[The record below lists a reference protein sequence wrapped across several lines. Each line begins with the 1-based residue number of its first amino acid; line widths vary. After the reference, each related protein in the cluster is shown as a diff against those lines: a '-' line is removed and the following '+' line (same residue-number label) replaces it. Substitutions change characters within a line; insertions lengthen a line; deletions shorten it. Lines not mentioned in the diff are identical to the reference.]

1 MKGVVAGAVAVAMW
15 GTGLAAAAAAPA
27 AADTV
32 YEVTGQWEAGTPDT
46 AGPGDV
52 VNAVWRVDVDD
63 DAPADDP
70 VDGVSFTVTLENG
83 LFKGLPDV
91 CRTTDVDPAS
101 VISDDDVTLICNL
114 GTVQRGAEVVVQTPV
129 IADGETGVEI
139 TAVAEVAGQ
148 QVPLTPIA
156 IVAAEETSEDTS
168 PSAPEP
174 PESDPAGEPEPS
186 DAAESEELP
195 AQKSEEPE
203 RAEAPKAA
211 APEAEGPVT
220 PLTTNPTDTLIRVSQ
235 TFSAYVGSGENLDIA
250 FEKVFDSAV
259 GVDAALTVRGPDGS
273 EVDCTV
279 ADAEP
284 AGTSC
289 GWANLTSGTPG
300 VWEIDFATGG
310 TSTATDRYQW
320 DITVQTAVSVDLP
333 GRVWSEAYLM
343 TQLGIEAASADIE
356 FWYLSEQGF
365 LYDVDY
371 DDYDG
376 IDSRFT
382 ANATGNALDGTC
394 VSAYESYDAA
404 GPFADPELYTP
415 TDECGPPFRIFFE
428 EPDSSMPATA
438 TTPDGTTW
446 LNPPL
451 TLPSLENL
459 DFAQDPV
466 SEIREG
472 DFTVDSTDLVGN
484 ALLQIDA
491 NNDGDYG
498 DPVDRTIRFGVTA
511 DGTQTIPFD
520 GIDGQGDPIS
530 LLDEIG
536 ARVLIDRVGEIH
548 FTNLDVERRA
558 GGIAVEALT
567 GPAAG
572 TPAATTVYWND
583 TNLLTENRDCPTPDL
598 DGTAGVDSSG
608 GVHDWDCDPS
618 ESNANDG
625 VNGSWGDQRW
635 IDDWTFQPVELQE
648 ETAIDEPHDFG
659 DAPDSYGTTIGAD
672 GPYHGLYDGL
682 ALGTGLDVEPDG
694 QPSGDATADG
704 GDEDAVTGP
713 VYVAVGVDGA
723 VEVTATNET
732 DDPATLAGWVDLDN
746 SGTFEPGELATV
758 PVPANSG
765 TAAYPLSFPG
775 GATATGDAFARFRLF
790 SGTTDQIGE
799 ILPTGPAASGE
810 VEDYLVQLYSDEV
823 VKEPVGVPFANADGT
838 HTVEFSITVTREGTG
853 PDYDLSDVF
862 TVGDSIT
869 LNEVTS
875 ANTVPGGITTLDSW
889 DDASSTLEIVADEP
903 IADGVTHEYLVTV
916 NATIDA
922 EAMSFDA
929 SDCSL
934 TDGESGTGFLN
945 TAELGSDGNVVEDD
959 ACVEA
964 TVPQIEKTVS
974 SEPTPMGGGE
984 YEVVYQIDVT
994 NPDAGATEYDLDDV
1008 LMFGDAVTV
1017 VGTPT
1022 AEAITGGL
1030 SSLENEWDDATET
1043 LLIQTDEPI
1052 DAAAAADSP
1061 TVHSYLVTVRFTVDL
1076 DEVNFE
1082 NSDCT
1087 LADGESGTGLL
1098 NSSSIEVDEQ
1108 TSTDQAC
1115 PSIPLIGVSKT
1126 VSDGPVA
1133 NGDGTWTVTYDVV
1146 ATNTGEADGVY
1157 TATDMMTADGDLVVE
1172 SGMIASAPDGVT
1184 VSEDWTGLGTEQDD
1198 AENVIAADVVLP
1210 AGGTH
1215 TYQVEV
1221 VVSVDDADGVPIL
1234 ADCAELGEDGPGG
1247 LSNIAEV
1254 EHNEITDDAEA
1265 CVMVAFITVDKTVS
1279 SGPTPNGD
1287 GTWTVLYDIVAEN
1300 IAEAAGEYD
1309 LTDRLLFGEG
1319 VVVES
1324 ADVVTTPD
1332 GVADPAG
1339 WTGQGTDLTAPEN
1352 QVATGV
1358 TLDAGGE
1365 HTYQVEVVVS
1375 LDRAA
1380 VTADTL
1386 TCPEPGSGGSGGLAN
1401 STELTHNSAVQDD
1414 DACATLPLIDI
1425 TKELVGDPVAGE
1437 DGTWTVTYEITA
1449 VNDGA
1454 AEGVYTLTDRLRFGA
1469 GITVDEA
1476 TVTDTP
1482 EGVTALTSW
1491 TGQGAVQAAPAN
1503 VVADG
1508 VTLGAG
1514 QTHTYRVQVLA
1525 TVNGSATNLAALTCP
1540 ETGLGEPGGFAN
1552 VAGIDH
1558 NDLTD
1563 SDDACA
1569 SPLADTAP
1577 PGEPTQPP
1585 LASTGADVG
1594 RLIAGAVLLLLLGAA
1609 AMIVARQRR
1618 STS

>member
-1 MKGVVAGAVAVAMW
+1 MKRVVAGALAVAVGGTGFAAAVAM
-15 GTGLAAAAAAPA
+15 PA

-32 YEVTGQWEAGTPDT
+32 YELTGQWEAGTPDS
-46 AGPGDV
+46 AGRGDV
-52 VNAVWRVDVDD
+52 VDAVWRVNVNGDDVL
-63 DAPADDP
+63 APANDP
-70 VDGVSFTVTLENG
+70 VDDVTFTVTLEDG
-83 LFKGLPDV
+83 LFQELPDV

-101 VISDDDVTLICNL
+101 VISDDDATLTCNL
-114 GTVQRGAEVVVQTPV
+114 GMVKQGAEVVVQTPV
-129 IADGETGVEI
+129 IADGETGAEI
-139 TAVAEVAGQ
+139 TAVGEIDGQ
-148 QVPLTPIA
+148 QVQLTPIA
-156 IVAAEETSEDTS
+156 IVVAEETAEDPLPGAPKPSE
-168 PSAPEP
+168 P
-174 PESDPAGEPEPS
+174 DPAKEPEPS
-186 DAAESEELP
+186 DAPEPEESL
-195 AQKSEEPE
+195 AQKSEGPE
-203 RAEAPKAA
+203 SAEDPKPA
-211 APEAEGPVT
+211 APEAEGPIT
-220 PLTTNPTDTLIRVSQ
+220 PLAANPTDTLIRVTQ
-235 TFSAYVGSGENLDIA
+235 TFSAYVGPGENLDIA
-250 FEKVFDSAV
+250 FEKVLDDAT
-259 GVDAALTVRGPDGS
+259 GVDAVITVRGPDGS
-273 EVDCTV
+273 EVNCTV
-279 ADAEP
+279 ADSDP
-284 AGTSC
+284 AGSSC
-289 GWANLTSGTPG
+289 DWANLTSGTPG
-300 VWEIDFATGG
+300 VWEIHFETAGG
-310 TSTATDRYQW
+310 ASADDQYAW
-320 DITVQTAVSVDLP
+320 DITVQTAVSVDVP
-333 GRVWSEAYLM
+333 GRVWSEHYWM
-343 TQLGIEAASADIE
+343 TQQGTDLTADIE

-365 LYDVDY
+365 LYDVEYADY
-371 DDYDG
+371 HG
-376 IDSRFT
+376 IDSLFT

-394 VSAYESYDAA
+394 VSAYESYDLI
-404 GPFADPELYTP
+404 GPFADPEFYTP
-415 TDECGPPFRIFFE
+415 TDECGPPYRIFFE

-466 SEIREG
+466 SDIREG
-472 DFTVDSTDLVGN
+472 DFTVDSTNFVGN

-491 NNDGDYG
+491 NNDGDYD
-498 DPVDRTIRFGVTA
+498 DPEDRTIPFGVTG
-511 DGTQTIPFD
+511 DGSQTIPFD
-520 GIDGQGDPIS
+520 GIDGQGNPIS

-548 FTNLDVERRA
+548 FTNFDVERRA
-558 GGIAVEALT
+558 GGILVEALT

-572 TPAATTVYWND
+572 TPAATTIYWND
-583 TNLLTENRDCPTPDL
+583 TNLLTDNRDCVTPEL

-608 GVHDWDCDPS
+608 GAHDWDCDPFA
-618 ESNANDG
+618 SNANDG

-635 IDDWTFQPVELQE
+635 IDDWTFHQVELQDE
-648 ETAIDEPHDFG
+648 MAIDEPHDFG

-672 GPYHGLYDGL
+672 GAFHGLYDGL
-682 ALGTGLDVEPDG
+682 TLGTELDDEPDG

-704 GDEDAVTGP
+704 GDEDGVAGP
-713 VYVAVGVDGA
+713 VFVAVGVDSTI
-723 VEVTATNET
+723 EVTATNET
-732 DDPATLAGWVDLDN
+732 DEPATLAGWVDLDN
-746 SGTFEPGELATV
+746 SGTFEPGELVTV

-765 TAAYPLSFPG
+765 TEAYTLSFPG
-775 GATATGDAFARFRLF
+775 GATATGAAFARFRLYA
-790 SGTTDQIGE
+790 GTPEQIGE

-810 VEDYLVQLYSDEV
+810 VEDYLVQLYSTEV

-838 HTVEFSITVTREGTG
+838 HTVEFTITVTREGTG

-875 ANTVPGGITTLDSW
+875 VNTDPGGITTLDNW

-916 NATIDA
+916 NATIDG

-945 TAELGSDGNVVEDD
+945 TAELGSGGNVVDDD

-974 SEPTPMGGGE
+974 SEPTPMGDGE

-994 NPDAGATEYDLDDV
+994 NPHAGATEYDLDDV
-1008 LMFGDAVTV
+1008 LMYGDAVTV

-1030 SSLENEWDDATET
+1030 SSLENEWDATSET

-1061 TVHSYLVTVRFTVDL
+1061 TVHSYLVTVRFTIDL
-1076 DEVNFE
+1076 DQVTSE

-1087 LADGESGTGLL
+1087 LTDGESGTGLL

-1108 TSTDQAC
+1108 SSTDLAC
-1115 PSIPLIGVSKT
+1115 PSIPLISVSKT

-1146 ATNTGEADGVY
+1146 ASNTGGADGEY
-1157 TATDMMTADGDLVVE
+1157 TATDMMTADGDLVVV
-1172 SGMIASAPDGVT
+1172 SGTIVSAPDGVT
-1184 VSEDWTGLGTEQDD
+1184 VSEDWTGLGTGQSD

-1210 AGGTH
+1210 AGETH

-1221 VVSVDDADGVPIL
+1221 VVSVDAAAGVPVL
-1234 ADCAELGEDGPGG
+1234 TDCADLGEDGPGG
-1247 LSNIAEV
+1247 LSNTAEV
-1254 EHNEITDDAEA
+1254 EHNDLTDDAEA
-1265 CVMVAFITVDKTVS
+1265 CVMIAYITVDKTVS

-1287 GTWTVLYDIVAEN
+1287 GTWTVVYDIVAEN
-1300 IAEAAGEYD
+1300 IGGAAGEYE
-1309 LTDRLLFGEG
+1309 LTDRLHFGEG
-1319 VVVES
+1319 IVVES

-1339 WTGQGTDLTAPEN
+1339 WTGQGADFAAAEN

-1358 TLDAGGE
+1358 LLDAGGE
-1365 HTYQVEVVVS
+1365 HTYQVQVVVS
-1375 LDRAA
+1375 LDKAT
-1380 VTADTL
+1380 VTPDTL
-1386 TCPEPGSGGSGGLAN
+1386 TCPEPGSGDSGGLAN
-1401 STELTHNSAVQDD
+1401 STELTHNGEVLGDD
-1414 DACATLPLIDI
+1414 VCPTLPLIDI
-1425 TKELVGDPVAGE
+1425 TKEVVGDPVAGE
-1437 DGTWTVTYEITA
+1437 DGTWTVTYEITVA
-1449 VNDGA
+1449 NDGA
-1454 AEGVYTLTDRLRFGA
+1454 AQGVYTLTDRLRFGD

-1482 EGVTALTSW
+1482 QGVTALTSW

-1514 QTHTYRVQVLA
+1514 RTHTYRVQVLA
-1525 TVNGSATNLAALTCP
+1525 TVNGSGTNLSTFSCP
-1540 ETGLGEPGGFAN
+1540 ESGFGGTGGFAN
-1552 VAGIDH
+1552 VAGVGH
-1558 NDLTD
+1558 NGLTD
-1563 SDDACA
+1563 PADACA
-1569 SPLADTAP
+1569 NPLEGTS
-1577 PGEPTQPP
+1577 PP
-1585 LASTGADVG
+1585 LAPTGADVG
-1594 RLIAGAVLLLLLGAA
+1594 WLIACTALLLLLGAA
-1609 AMIVARQRR
+1609 ALIVARRRR
-1618 STS
+1618 SID

>member
-1 MKGVVAGAVAVAMW
+1 VRRVVAGALAFAVG
-15 GTGLAAAAAAPA
+15 GTGLAAAAAVPA
-27 AADTV
+27 AADTA
-32 YEVTGQWEAGTPDT
+32 YEVTGQWQAGTPDT
-46 AGPGDV
+46 AGRGDV
-52 VNAVWRVDVDD
+52 VNALWQVNVND
-63 DAPADDP
+63 DAPANDP
-70 VDGVSFTVTLENG
+70 VDNVTFTVTLEHG
-83 LFKGLPDV
+83 LFKELPDA
-91 CRTTDVDPAS
+91 CQTTDVVPAS
-101 VISDDDVTLICNL
+101 VISDDDATLTCNL

-139 TAVAEVAGQ
+139 TAVGEIDGQ
-148 QVPLTPIA
+148 QAPLTPIA
-156 IVAAEETSEDTS
+156 VVVAEEETSEDAS
-168 PSAPEP
+168 PSAPKP
-174 PESDPAGEPEPS
+174 SESDPAEEPAPS
-186 DAAESEELP
+186 DAPESAELP
-195 AQKSEEPE
+195 AQKSEESAS
-203 RAEAPKAA
+203 AEDPKSA
-211 APEAEGPVT
+211 APEAEGPIT
-220 PLTTNPTDTLIRVSQ
+220 PLATNPTDTLIRVTQ
-235 TFSAYVGSGENLDIA
+235 TFSAYVGAGENLDIA
-250 FEKVFDSAV
+250 FEKVFDDAD
-259 GVDAALTVRGPDGS
+259 GVDAVITVRGPNGS

-284 AGTSC
+284 AGSTC
-289 GWANLTSGTPG
+289 DWANLTGMPG
-300 VWEIDFATGG
+300 VWEIDFVTGG
-310 TSTATDRYQW
+310 GASADDQYAW
-320 DITVQTAVSVDLP
+320 DITVQTALSVDVP
-333 GRVWSEAYLM
+333 GRVWSDHYWM
-343 TQLGIEAASADIE
+343 TQQGSGSSADIE

-365 LYDVDY
+365 LYDVEYGDY
-371 DDYDG
+371 HG
-376 IDSRFT
+376 IDSLFT

-394 VSAYESYDAA
+394 VSAYESYDLI
-404 GPFADPELYTP
+404 GPFADPGFYTP
-415 TDECGPPFRIFFE
+415 TDECGPPYRIFFE

-451 TLPSLENL
+451 TLPNLENL

-466 SEIREG
+466 SDIREG
-472 DFTVDSTDLVGN
+472 EFTVDSTDFVGN
-484 ALLQIDA
+484 ASLQIDA
-491 NNDGDYG
+491 NNDGDYD
-498 DPVDRTIRFGVTA
+498 DPEDRTIPFGVTA
-511 DGTQTIPFD
+511 DGNQTIPFD
-520 GIDGQGDPIS
+520 GIDGQGNPIS
-530 LLDEIG
+530 LLDEIR

-548 FTNLDVERRA
+548 FTNFDVERRA
-558 GGIAVEALT
+558 GGISVEALT

-572 TPAATTVYWND
+572 TPDATTIYWND
-583 TNLLTENRDCPTPDL
+583 TNLLTANRDCLTPEF
-598 DGTAGVDSSG
+598 DGMSGVDSSG
-608 GVHDWDCDPS
+608 GVHDWDCNPFA
-618 ESNANDG
+618 SNANDG

-635 IDDWTFQPVELQE
+635 IDDWTFHQVELQDE
-648 ETAIDEPHDFG
+648 MAIDEPHDFG

-672 GPYHGLYDGL
+672 GAYHGLYDGL
-682 ALGTGLDVEPDG
+682 TLGTELDAEPDG

-704 GDEDAVTGP
+704 GDEDGVAGP
-713 VYVAVGVDGA
+713 VYVAVGVDSTI
-723 VEVTATNET
+723 EVTATNET

-746 SGTFEPGELATV
+746 SGTFEPGELVTV

-775 GATATGDAFARFRLF
+775 GATATGDAFARFRLYA
-790 SGTTDQIGE
+790 GTPDQIGE

-810 VEDYLVQLYSDEV
+810 VEDYLVNLYSDEV
-823 VKEPVGVPFANADGT
+823 VKEPLGVPFANADGT
-838 HTVEFSITVTREGTG
+838 HTVEFGITVTREGTG

-875 ANTVPGGITTLDSW
+875 VNTDPGDITTLDNW

-945 TAELGSDGNVVEDD
+945 TAELGTDGNVVEDD

-994 NPDAGATEYDLDDV
+994 NPHAGATAYDLDDV
-1008 LMFGDAVTV
+1008 LMYGDAVTV

-1043 LLIQTDEPI
+1043 LLIQSDEPI
-1052 DAAAAADSP
+1052 DAAADADSP

-1076 DEVNFE
+1076 DQVTLE

-1087 LADGESGTGLL
+1087 LTDGESGTGLL

-1108 TSTDQAC
+1108 SSTDLAC

-1146 ATNTGEADGVY
+1146 ATNSGDADGVY

-1172 SGMIASAPDGVT
+1172 SGTIVSAPDGVT
-1184 VSEDWTGLGTEQDD
+1184 VSEDWTGLGTEQSD

-1221 VVSVDDADGVPIL
+1221 VVSVDDTGGVPIVS
-1234 ADCAELGEDGPGG
+1234 DCAELGEDGPGG
-1247 LSNIAEV
+1247 LSNVAEV
-1254 EHNEITDDAEA
+1254 EHNELTDDAEA

-1300 IAEAAGEYD
+1300 IGGSAGEYD
-1309 LTDRLLFGEG
+1309 LSDRLLFGEG

-1339 WTGQGTDLTAPEN
+1339 WTGQGADLTAAEN

-1365 HTYQVEVVVS
+1365 HTYQVQVVVS
-1375 LDRAA
+1375 LDRAT
-1380 VTADTL
+1380 VTPDTL
-1386 TCPEPGSGGSGGLAN
+1386 TCPEPGSGDSGGLAN
-1401 STELTHNSAVQDD
+1401 STELTHNGEVQDD

-1425 TKELVGDPVAGE
+1425 TKEVVGDPVAGE
-1437 DGTWTVTYEITA
+1437 DGAWTVTYEITA

-1482 EGVTALTSW
+1482 EGVTALASW

-1514 QTHTYRVQVLA
+1514 RTHTYRVQVLA
-1525 TVNGSATNLAALTCP
+1525 TVNGSETNLSAFTCP
-1540 ETGLGEPGGFAN
+1540 EPGFGERGGFAN
-1552 VAGIDH
+1552 VAGIDL

-1563 SDDACA
+1563 SADACA
-1569 SPLADTAP
+1569 TPLADTSP
-1577 PGEPTQPP
+1577 PGETSPPP
-1585 LASTGADVG
+1585 LAPTGADVSW
-1594 RLIAGAVLLLLLGAA
+1594 LIAGAALLLLLGAA

-1618 STS
+1618 STD